1 MAYNQSVS
9 KKRKGAY
16 AMAKEKIIYYSRDDE
31 EFSGI
36 TKKTIAID
44 KRFKFLHKNIFWR
57 IAAFIVYR
65 IIMTPFAFI
74 YCKLKFSLKT
84 VGREK
89 LRKFKSGCMMYS
101 NHTLMAGDAFLPHI
115 TALPKT
121 NSVIVN
127 ADNVSTPGTKNF
139 IMMCGAIP
147 IPTDFQAYRAF
158 MNAVEKRLLEHA
170 CVTIYPEAHIWP
182 YYTGIRKFSDSA
194 FRYPVK
200 YDVPIF
206 VSTTTFQKKKH
217 GTTPR
222 VTVYIDGPFYAE
234 GDDARA
240 KAKYL
245 RDKAYETL
253 CLRSEKSTYSP
264 IAYIKKEEDK

>member
-1 MAYNQSVS
+1 M
-9 KKRKGAY
+9 
-16 AMAKEKIIYYSRDDE
+16 
-31 EFSGI
+31 
-36 TKKTIAID
+36 
-44 KRFKFLHKNIFWR
+44 
-57 IAAFIVYR
+57 
-65 IIMTPFAFI
+65 
-74 YCKLKFSLKT
+74 
-84 VGREK
+84 
-89 LRKFKSGCMMYS
+89 
-101 NHTLMAGDAFLPHI
+101 
-115 TALPKT
+115 
-121 NSVIVN
+121 
-127 ADNVSTPGTKNF
+127 
-139 IMMCGAIP
+139 
-147 IPTDFQAYRAF
+147 
-158 MNAVEKRLLEHA
+158 
-170 CVTIYPEAHIWP
+170 
-182 YYTGIRKFSDSA
+182 
-194 FRYPVK
+194 K